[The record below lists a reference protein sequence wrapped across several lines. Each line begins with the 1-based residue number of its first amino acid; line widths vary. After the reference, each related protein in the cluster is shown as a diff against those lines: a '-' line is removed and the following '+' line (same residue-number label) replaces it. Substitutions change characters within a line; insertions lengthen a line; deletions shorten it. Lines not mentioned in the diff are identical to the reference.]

1 MPLTARK
8 EDSQRSEKR
17 LFISFLLNML
27 LSISQLAGGIVSG
40 SLALIADA
48 LHNANDALTLLL
60 SWWAKRYGRLAPDDT
75 HSYGHQRIETIA
87 ALGNLISLG
96 IFAVFI
102 IEDAIRRWFAPV
114 RDIDSMPV
122 IVISIIAICVN
133 VGTASLLFS
142 GSRNNLNVRAA
153 FLNNMVDAFSSIAV
167 LIGGLLMMWYG
178 WYWLDICLSL
188 LIAGLMIFAML
199 REIKRV
205 VNILMDAAPETV
217 EPAKVV
223 KAILKT
229 KGVAKVVDFHIRRL
243 NEDINA
249 VEAHLVI
256 ADDMPSAEVKKDVKL
271 MLYKQFNVPHVTLET
286 STRDE
291 LKVLKS
297 VPHQHTLTEAE
308 NAKKSV

>member
-1 MPLTARK
+1 MPISARRK
-8 EDSQRSEKR
+8 DSERSEKR
-17 LFISFLLNML
+17 LFVSFLLNAL
-27 LSISQLAGGIVSG
+27 LSTSQIIGGVMSG

-60 SWWAKRYGRLAPDDT
+60 SWWAKRYGRLAPDAM

-102 IEDAIRRWFAPV
+102 IEDAIRRFLAPA
-114 RDIDSMPV
+114 RDINSMPV

-167 LIGGLLMMWYG
+167 LMGGLLMMWYD
-178 WYWLDICLSL
+178 WYWLDIFLSL
-188 LIAGLMIFAML
+188 LIAGLMIFTML

-217 EPAKVV
+217 VPQKVV
-223 KAILKT
+223 KAILKID
-229 KGVAKVVDFHIRRL
+229 GVEKVVDFHIRRL

-256 ADDMPSAEVKKDVKL
+256 AADVSHAEVKKDVKL
-271 MLYKQFNVPHVTLET
+271 MLYEKFQVPHTTLET
-286 STRDE
+286 STKDE
-291 LKVLKS
+291 LKVLKT
-297 VPHQHTLTEAE
+297 VPHQHTLAEAE